1 MTGAASE
8 PPPTKERIRAS
19 AAELFHRKGY
29 AATGI
34 KEIVT
39 NASAPFASLYHFYP
53 GGKVELAETVIRT
66 SGAMFQELV
75 LLVWDAAPDVQ
86 SSVHDIFAGAAMT
99 LELTDYADACPIAVI
114 ALEVAST
121 NEVLR
126 IATDDVFTAWLSVL
140 TGRLEQVG
148 IETAVSGR
156 SRGVDHRVARG
167 CLHARPGLAELRAD
181 LRRRCQCRPTRRP
194 GLGGQPFVVTLRR
207 GWPSS
212 PDWWAAR

>member
-1 MTGAASE
+1 MNAGADRPE
-8 PPPTKERIRAS
+8 TKERIRAS
-19 AAELFHRKGY
+19 AAESFHRKGY

-66 SGAMFQELV
+66 SGVMFQELV
-75 LLVWDAAPDVQ
+75 LAVWDAASDVQ
-86 SSVHDIFAGAAMT
+86 GSVHDIFAGAAMT

-126 IATDDVFTAWLSVL
+126 VATDDVFTGWLAVL
-140 TGRLEQVG
+140 TDRLERAG
-148 IETAVSGR
+148 IESSAAPDLAVSIIALLEGAFIL
-156 SRGVDHRVARG
+156 ARAARNSAP
-167 CLHARPGLAELRAD
+167 LHAAGASALQLVNLAL
-181 LRRRCQCRPTRRP
+181 
-194 GLGGQPFVVTLRR
+194 
-207 GWPSS
+207 
-212 PDWWAAR
+212 AATS